1 MSQVQ
6 DLFVR
11 ALGLP
16 EPQRAALAH
25 ELLLSL
31 ESEPFDTDWEGAW
44 RAELDAR
51 LVEVEATDSAVQ
63 DWRDAIAEMR
73 QVLPKRPGA

>member
-11 ALGLP
+11 ALELP

-31 ESEPFDTDWEGAW
+31 ESEPFDTDWEAAW
-44 RAELDAR
+44 GAELDAR
-51 LVEVEATDSAVQ
+51 LAEADAPDSSAQ
-63 DWRDAIAEMR
+63 DWREAIAEMR
-73 QVLPKRPGA
+73 QALPKRPSA

>member
-11 ALGLP
+11 ALELP

-31 ESEPFDTDWEGAW
+31 EAEPFDTDWEAAW
-44 RAELDAR
+44 GTELDAR
-51 LVEVEATDSAVQ
+51 LAEADRVDSEGQ
-63 DWRDAIAEMR
+63 DWRAALAEMR
-73 QVLPKRPGA
+73 QALPKRPSA